1 MKQMK
6 KLVVIFIV
14 INEVKKKEHSDLLT
28 DIKYLLQKKYEETKP
43 DYLLKIYLEKEV
55 NENELNKEL
64 NNKKSL
70 ILLKNYQNILN
81 KNYVM
86 TMFKMWK
93 NTESIIP
100 KILLQSKCAVCIS
113 KKSRLIKKQASG
125 LSSKLGIETPLSN
138 MPILGNFFPNY

>member
-1 MKQMK
+1 MLYVLKLQMTFTQNMKQMK

-86 TMFKMWK
+86 TMFKM
-93 NTESIIP
+93 
-100 KILLQSKCAVCIS
+100 
-113 KKSRLIKKQASG
+113 
-125 LSSKLGIETPLSN
+125 
-138 MPILGNFFPNY
+138 

>member
-100 KILLQSKCAVCIS
+100 KIMLQSKCAVCIS

>member
-100 KILLQSKCAVCIS
+100 KIMLQSKCAVCIS

-138 MPILGNFFPNY
+138 MPILGNFFS